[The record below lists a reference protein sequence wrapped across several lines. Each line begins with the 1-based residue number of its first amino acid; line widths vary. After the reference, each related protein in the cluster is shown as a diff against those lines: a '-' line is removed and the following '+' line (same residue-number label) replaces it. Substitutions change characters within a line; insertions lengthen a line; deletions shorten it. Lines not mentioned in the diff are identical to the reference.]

1 MIEVITH
8 PITLL
13 CLGVIF
19 ILCALLFFYFKRSMM
34 VIENAQVEQ
43 ATVLRKFIASMEM
56 RKFDNLQ
63 MPTNEEHMHN
73 YSGGENSNFNIVNST
88 SSHQDQTS
96 LIDVSDNE
104 TSSEEE
110 DDAYSENNA
119 YETEESDSESEI
131 DIESEHSIASP
142 LHGKKESNIK
152 VINVEDLEDL
162 NKTFSEYKDKRHGSD
177 KMDGDINDIDED
189 TVSTSCDDM
198 FSTDLDRME
207 KDCEID
213 MKRLDTTSFIHS
225 HDEFDTHNKSSLN
238 LSTDASQQ
246 QDKFEHFDQMS
257 ILLSHDDF
265 KGYTVSQIRDYA
277 MHNDIIRKGD
287 KMKKKDLVDHVI
299 EANIHRGAENL
310 KVNKVGSDR
319 HDAEI
324 NLLVEKELD
333 EVELDR
339 KDQSTESLST
349 KIQITPSLPSDD
361 TIDNQ
366 KMDTPYED
374 VESFEV
380 ELLEK

>member
-1 MIEVITH
+1 MIEVLTH

-56 RKFDNLQ
+56 RKFDNSQMQ
-63 MPTNEEHMHN
+63 MPSNEDHVLN
-73 YSGGENSNFNIVNST
+73 FSGGENNNINIRNST
-88 SSHQDQTS
+88 SAHQDQTS

-104 TSSEEE
+104 SSSEEE
-110 DDAYSENNA
+110 EDAYSETNA
-119 YETEESDSESEI
+119 YETEESDSESEMEI
-131 DIESEHSIASP
+131 KSEYSITSSP
-142 LHGKKESNIK
+142 SQDKKESNIK

-177 KMDGDINDIDED
+177 KRDVDINDIDED
-189 TVSTSCDDM
+189 SVSTSCDDM

-207 KDCEID
+207 KECDID

-225 HDEFDTHNKSSLN
+225 HDDSHVSSLN
-238 LSTDASQQ
+238 MDTDASQQ
-246 QDKFEHFDQMS
+246 QEKFEHFDQMS

-287 KMKKKDLVDHVI
+287 KMKKKELVDHVI
-299 EANIHRGAENL
+299 ESNIQRGAENL

-319 HDAEI
+319 QDEEI
-324 NLLVEKELD
+324 NILVEKELD

-339 KDQSTESLST
+339 QDQSTEKLSQM
-349 KIQITPSLPSDD
+349 IQITPSLQSEVPKDD
-361 TIDNQ
+361 LKIHTSYD
-366 KMDTPYED
+366 E